1 MLDRAF
7 DELEAEA
14 ARAEISIT
22 PLIDMVFIL
31 LIFFVVTTTFT
42 KETGIT
48 VDRAKASTAQ
58 AIEKNVLVVAVD
70 QSGAYWYDG
79 RKRELPELVTGIRRE
94 HDTRPE
100 LNIVIVPDRKGAV
113 DPLIVLLDR
122 LRAEGITR
130 LSLGTRRSSASAH
143 IPAD

>member
-7 DELEAEA
+7 DELEADA

-48 VDRAKASTAQ
+48 VDRAKAATAQ

-70 QSGAYWYDG
+70 RAGAYWYDG
-79 RKRELPELVTGIRRE
+79 RKRKRAELVTEIRHE
-94 HDTRPE
+94 YDSRPE
-100 LNIVIVPDRKGAV
+100 LNIVIVPDRKGVV
-113 DPLIVLLDR
+113 DPLIILLDR
-122 LRAEGITR
+122 LRAEGISR
-130 LSLGTRRSSASAH
+130 ISLGTRRGSEAAYT
-143 IPAD
+143 PAD